1 MAIIILGIISVIVLG
16 GLFLFIGRS
25 SKSAGGG
32 AVPNADEV
40 SSRASYAFECAKQLG
55 DGSINSIKEIL
66 FTPALSPVSRSW
78 KESRRQDKIDR
89 KVAYEI
95 TAFSVNI
102 VLRAWHARLGAEE
115 TMPTLRRL
123 ELELLARFKA
133 EPQLAS
139 LLPQLGFYAEAKDQ
153 FMMMMRFSGS
163 IQRTFTKEAD
173 GVASAALAEPLTMI
187 YSKAQNCADEALDL
201 PIADIR
207 RRLHP

>member
-1 MAIIILGIISVIVLG
+1 
-16 GLFLFIGRS
+16 
-25 SKSAGGG
+25 
-32 AVPNADEV
+32 
-40 SSRASYAFECAKQLG
+40 
-55 DGSINSIKEIL
+55 
-66 FTPALSPVSRSW
+66 
-78 KESRRQDKIDR
+78 
-89 KVAYEI
+89 
-95 TAFSVNI
+95 
-102 VLRAWHARLGAEE
+102 
-115 TMPTLRRL
+115 MPTLRRL